1 MREEVSRSSGREGSR
16 PRGRINRRRMAA
28 AASMMTIVS
37 LAAGIALLFAF
48 PAGAHRLSAHSGN
61 RAHSSAPIY
70 LNTHYTFAERAAD
83 LVARLTPTQRASQ
96 LVSSQAPAI
105 TTAAD
110 PLLRDTFG
118 GQTTLAAPASA
129 GDTNI
134 KVESTGGMA
143 VGAKLTIDPDGTPQ
157 TVTVTTVGSGPSAF
171 APTLVV
177 AANPGDTN
185 IKVNFT
191 FGVTAGDT
199 MRIDSGANVEFAT
212 IQSVGSSGAG
222 GTGITLTAPLKL
234 AHAVGA
240 AALDLGSGVTV
251 TPALTSAHAYQ
262 APVKMFVGIPAYG
275 WWNEALHGINAESLN
290 SSGNAVTLTN
300 TTSYPID
307 LSRASS
313 WDPGLTYE
321 VAKAESDEAREVV
334 RNNKFDLDFYSPTI
348 NLGRDPR
355 WGRNDESY
363 GEDPLLEAKVA
374 SQFVDGME
382 GKDEDGRLLRAGDGF
397 YKATTTLKH
406 YAMNNTEGTS
416 NADPNGRLNGSSDAD
431 DRSIREYYT
440 MPFRRIVQASQ
451 NGAIMS
457 SYNEINGVPSAANTY
472 LNDTLMRETF
482 GLQGYFTGDCDAV
495 NQVNTRHH
503 WQPAGFSHIAT
514 VVEQFAF
521 TLGSGEDAEC
531 NAGYNGSGS
540 YRGPTA
546 PSTTQG
552 GLMNAIGM
560 HITTATGQTT
570 VNDLDVSA
578 TRLFTNRMKLGEFNP
593 DSTVPWLTQAQARV
607 KSYGVYPWVSSNANN
622 AETETP
628 ARLKLARKSGDA
640 SLVLLKNATVTRK
653 DGSTGK
659 LLPLSVPSTG
669 NFKVLVLGFYS
680 NNSNFYLGG
689 YSSIQGTA
697 GQANEVTP
705 YAGIKAAIQ
714 AINPSAQVDYM
725 RGFTDTGTNAG
736 NCCGTI
742 DPAAVAAAANYDYV
756 IVYTGMDSA
765 ASSGTT
771 GTEDRDRT
779 SMALPG
785 QQGQLISQVTAANPD
800 TIAVM
805 ETIGP
810 QDVTGFAPTT
820 PAILWSSYN
829 GMRKGESLADVL
841 LGKYNP
847 SGRTPETWYQSVDQ
861 LPSIYSYKLRPVG
874 PNGRTYMYFNGPVSY
889 PFGYGL
895 SYTSFRFSH
904 LHISKH
910 TPTPDDTIQASVD
923 VTNTGPRDGNE
934 IVEMYVNTPNA
945 APSLERPIKRL
956 EGFQKVFLAAGQTK
970 TVTLPIKI
978 ADLAFYNET
987 DKRFEVDQGT
997 YGIQISTSS
1006 ADSDI
1011 QAQETINVS
1020 GKLTQKPSV
1029 LTAQPRISHS
1039 DGARGITQRVMFPE
1053 NVTIDPGLT
1062 VAMNDDSLYGW
1073 IAPGQSKPLPAGMK
1087 LTFGTDR
1094 PSVASVDHRG
1104 VIRTVSNGAATITAT
1119 ATYHGARAST
1129 SFVVRVLSDLSD
1141 LKVGGVTVRGFRPDR
1156 FAYSVTLP
1164 PGVTH
1169 APRVT
1174 ATAHTGTV
1182 HVTQATDVPGAAT
1195 VTSTGPDG
1203 IVATY
1208 QVYFAQ
1214 AASSDDFNGNTL
1226 DPKWTVVRPNPTN
1239 LTVGNGSVTIT
1250 PETGDLVT
1258 TSNTAKNI
1266 LLQPALGDWTMT
1278 SKLTFSARPNT
1289 ATQQGGIIAYQDD
1302 DNYLKFDL
1310 EATSPTNIQLST
1322 SLEDSLQS
1330 NPAVSTSPI
1339 QVNQTL
1345 NTTPMNGVLPSDNTI
1360 WLRMTKKGYTYTTS
1374 YSLDGSTWVPVW
1386 STGATLKDV
1395 KAGLFAFNGAATTT
1409 NLQVAFD
1416 FFHVSVAARH

>member
-1 MREEVSRSSGREGSR
+1 MSEEVSRSSRGQGSE
-16 PRGRINRRRMAA
+16 PRSRINRRRIAA
-28 AASMMTIVS
+28 AASMLTIVS
-37 LAAGIALLFAF
+37 LAAGAALLFAF
-48 PAGAHRLSAHSGN
+48 PAGAHS
-61 RAHSSAPIY
+61 SSARSGIHAQSRDPIY
-70 LNTHYTFAERAAD
+70 RDTHYSFAERAAD

-110 PLLRDTFG
+110 PLLSDTFG
-118 GQTTLAAPASA
+118 GQTALAAPASA

-143 VGAKLTIDPDGTPQ
+143 VGAKLTIDPDGTPE
-157 TVTVTTVGSGPSAF
+157 TVTVTSVGVGPSTF
-171 APTLVV
+171 APTLAA

-191 FGVTAGDT
+191 FGVTAGDVV
-199 MRIDSGANVEFAT
+199 RIDSGANVEFAT

-222 GTGITLTAPLKL
+222 GTGVTLTAPLKL

-251 TPALTSAHAYQ
+251 TPALASAHAFG

-275 WWNEALHGINAESLN
+275 WWNEALHGVNAESLN

-363 GEDPLLEAKVA
+363 GEDPLLEANVA

-382 GKDEDGRLLRAGDGF
+382 GKNESGQLLPQGDGF

-406 YAMNNTEGTS
+406 YALNNTEGFANT
-416 NADPNGRLNGSSDAD
+416 DPNGRLNGSSNTDE
-431 DRSIREYYT
+431 RSIREYYT
-440 MPFRRIVQASQ
+440 MPFRKIVQASQ

-560 HITTATGQTT
+560 HITTPTGQTT
-570 VNDLDVSA
+570 VNDADVSA

-607 KSYGVYPWVSSNANN
+607 KSYGVDPWVSSNANN

-628 ARLKLARKSGDA
+628 ARLALARKSGDA
-640 SLVLLKNATVTRK
+640 SLVLLKNAPVTRK

-659 LLPLSVPSTG
+659 LLPLSVPKTG
-669 NFKVLVLGFYS
+669 NFKVLVLGFYA
-680 NNSNFYLGG
+680 NNANFYLGG
-689 YSSIQGTA
+689 YSSIQGAA

-705 YAGIKAAIQ
+705 YAGIKTAIQ

-725 RGFTDTGTNAG
+725 SGFTGNGTNAG
-736 NCCGTI
+736 NCCEAI
-742 DPAAVAAAANYDYV
+742 DPAAVSAAADYDYV
-756 IVYTGMDSA
+756 IVYAGMDST
-765 ASSGTT
+765 ASAGTT

-779 SMALPG
+779 SLALPG
-785 QQGQLISQVTAANPD
+785 QQGQLISQASAANPD
-800 TIAVM
+800 TIGVM

-810 QDVTGFAPTT
+810 QDVTSFAPTT

-841 LGKYNP
+841 LGTYNP

-861 LPSIYSYKLRPVG
+861 IPSIYSYALRPVG
-874 PNGRTYMYFNGPVSY
+874 PNGRTYMYYNGPVSY

-895 SYTSFRFSH
+895 SYTAFGFSH
-904 LHISKH
+904 LHVSKH
-910 TPTPDDTIQASVD
+910 TPTADDTIQVSFD
-923 VTNTGPRDGNE
+923 VTNTGSRDGNE
-934 IVEMYVNTPNA
+934 IAQMYVNTPNA

-987 DKRFEVDQGT
+987 DKRFEVDQGK

-1011 QAQETINVS
+1011 QAQKTINVK
-1020 GKLTQKPSV
+1020 GELTPKPNV
-1029 LTAQPRISHS
+1029 LTAQPRIAHR
-1039 DGARGITQRVMFPE
+1039 DTARGITQRVMFPE
-1053 NVTIDPGLT
+1053 NVEIDPGLT

-1073 IAPGQSKPLPAGMK
+1073 VAPGQSKPLPRGIK
-1087 LTFGTDR
+1087 LSFSTDR
-1094 PSVASVDHRG
+1094 PSVVSVDRAGAIH
-1104 VIRTVSNGAATITAT
+1104 TVSNGVATVTAT
-1119 ATYHGARAST
+1119 ASYRGASAST

-1141 LKVGGVTVRGFRPDR
+1141 LKVGGFTVPGFRPER
-1156 FAYSVTLP
+1156 FAYNVILQH
-1164 PGVTH
+1164 GITH
-1169 APRVT
+1169 APKVT

-1182 HVTQATDVPGAAT
+1182 HVTQATGVPGVAT

-1208 QVYFAQ
+1208 SVDFAK
-1214 AASSDDFNGNTL
+1214 AASSDEFNGNTL
-1226 DPKWTVVRPNPTN
+1226 DPKWTIVRPNPAN
-1239 LTVGNGSVTIT
+1239 LTVGNGSATIT

-1258 TSNTAKNI
+1258 TNNTAKNI

-1278 SKLTFSARPNT
+1278 SKLAFSALPNA

-1345 NTTPMNGVLPSDNTI
+1345 NTIPMNGNLPSDNTI
-1360 WLRMTKKGYTYTTS
+1360 WLRMTKKGHTYTTS
-1374 YSLDGSTWVPVW
+1374 YSLNGSTWTPAW
-1386 STGATLKDV
+1386 STGATLNNI

-1416 FFHVSVAARH
+1416 FFHVSVAAKH

>member
-1 MREEVSRSSGREGSR
+1 MGRDSSRSTDRRGLGT
-16 PRGRINRRRMAA
+16 PRRFGYRSLGAMAVVA
-28 AASMMTIVS
+28 
-37 LAAGIALLFAF
+37 LALGLVAALLFAF
-48 PAGAHRLSAHSGN
+48 PVGAHTSRG
-61 RAHSSAPIY
+61 HSSDPIY
-70 LNTHYTFAERAAD
+70 LDTHYTYAERAAD

-105 TTAAD
+105 STAANS
-110 PLLRDTFG
+110 LLRDTFG
-118 GQTTLAAPASA
+118 GQTSLAAPASA

-134 KVESTGGMA
+134 KLASTGG
-143 VGAKLTIDPDGTPQ
+143 VTPGAKLTIDPDGTAE
-157 TVTVTTVGSGPSAF
+157 TVTVTSVGSAPSSF

-191 FGVTAGDT
+191 FGMSAGDVV
-199 MRIDSGANVEFAT
+199 RIDSGANVEFAT
-212 IQSVGSSGAG
+212 IQTVGSAGAG
-222 GTGITLTAPLKL
+222 GTGITLSAPLKL
-234 AHAVGA
+234 AHAVGTS
-240 AALDLGSGVTV
+240 ALDLGSGVTV
-251 TPALTSAHAYQ
+251 TPALTSAHGSGAS
-262 APVKMFVGIPAYG
+262 VNISVGLPAYG

-290 SSGNAVTLTN
+290 PSGNAVTLTN

-307 LSRASS
+307 LSRGSS
-313 WDPGLTYE
+313 WDPNLTYE
-321 VAKAESDEAREVV
+321 VAKAESDEAREIV

-382 GKDEDGRLLRAGDGF
+382 GKDQNGRLLPEGNGF

-406 YAMNNTEGTS
+406 YALNNTEGTS
-416 NADPNGRLNGSSDAD
+416 NADPNGRLNGSSNTDE
-431 DRSIREYYT
+431 RSIREYYT
-440 MPFRRIVQASQ
+440 MPFRKIVQASQ
-451 NGAIMS
+451 NGAVMS

-503 WQPAGFSHIAT
+503 WQPDGFGHIAT

-521 TLGSGEDAEC
+521 TLASGEDAEC

-552 GLMNAIGM
+552 GLMNALGM
-560 HITTATGQTT
+560 HIPTQTGQAT

-578 TRLFTNRMKLGEFNP
+578 TRLFTNRMKLGEFNS

-607 KSYGVYPWVSSNANN
+607 KSYGVYPWVSSAANN

-628 ARLKLARKSGDA
+628 SRLALARKAGDA

-659 LLPLSVPSTG
+659 LLPLTVPKTG
-669 NFKVLVLGFYS
+669 NFKVLVLGYYA
-680 NNSNFYLGG
+680 NNPGFYLGG
-689 YSSIQGTA
+689 YSSIQSAA

-705 YAGIKAAIQ
+705 YAGMKSAIQ

-736 NCCGTI
+736 NCCATI
-742 DPAAVAAAANYDYV
+742 DPAAVSAAGGYDYV
-756 IVYTGMDSA
+756 IVYAGMDSS
-765 ASSGTT
+765 ASAGTT

-779 SMALPG
+779 SLALPG
-785 QQGQLISQVTAANPD
+785 QEGQLISQVDAANPN
-800 TIAVM
+800 TVAVM

-810 QDVTGFAPTT
+810 QDVTGFESST
-820 PAILWSSYN
+820 PAIVWSSYN

-841 LGKYNP
+841 LGDYNP
-847 SGRTPETWYQSVDQ
+847 SGRTPETWYQSVANI
-861 LPSIYSYKLRPVG
+861 PSIYSYALRPAG
-874 PNGRTYMYFNGPVSY
+874 PNGRTYMYYSGPVSY

-895 SYTSFRFSH
+895 SYTTFHFSH
-904 LHISKH
+904 LQISKRN
-910 TPTPDDTIQASVD
+910 PTADDTSNVSVD
-923 VTNTGPRDGNE
+923 VTNTGSRDGNE
-934 IVEMYVNTPNA
+934 IVQMYVTTPHA
-945 APSLERPIKRL
+945 DPSLQRPIKRL

-978 ADLAFYNET
+978 ADLAFYNEA
-987 DKRFEVDQGT
+987 DKRFEVDSGQ

-1006 ADSDI
+1006 ADGDI
-1011 QAQETINVS
+1011 QAQDTINVN
-1020 GKLTQKPSV
+1020 GKLTQKPNV
-1029 LTAQPRISHS
+1029 LSAQPRIS
-1039 DGARGITQRVMFPE
+1039 GADTASGISQRVTFPE
-1053 NVTIDPGLT
+1053 GVKIDPGLT

-1073 IAPGQSKPLPAGMK
+1073 IAPGQSKPLPP
-1087 LTFGTDR
+1087 GTRLSFSSDR
-1094 PSVASVDHRG
+1094 PDVVSVDPTG
-1104 VIRTVSNGAATITAT
+1104 VIRTVSNGAATVTAT
-1119 ATYHGARAST
+1119 ATYRGASAST
-1129 SFVVRVLSDLSD
+1129 SFVVRVVSDLSD
-1141 LKVGGVTVRGFRPDR
+1141 LKVGRATVAHFRPEVFNYD
-1156 FAYSVTLP
+1156 VTLP
-1164 PGVTH
+1164 AGATH
-1169 APRVT
+1169 APPVT
-1174 ATAHTGTV
+1174 ASARTGTV
-1182 HVTQATDVPGAAT
+1182 HVTQATGIPGVAS

-1208 QVYFAQ
+1208 TVNFAP
-1214 AASSDDFNGNTL
+1214 AASSDEFNGGTL
-1226 DPKWTVVRPNPTN
+1226 DPKWTVVRPDPAN
-1239 LTVGNGSVTIT
+1239 LTVGGGTLTIK
-1250 PETGDLVT
+1250 PEAGDLVT
-1258 TSNTAKNI
+1258 TTNNAKN
-1266 LLQPALGDWTMT
+1266 LVLQPALGDWTMT
-1278 SKLTFSARPNT
+1278 SKLTFSAAPN
-1289 ATQQGGIIAYQDD
+1289 APTQQGGIIAYQDD

-1310 EATSPTNIQLST
+1310 EAASATDLELRT
-1322 SLEDSLQS
+1322 SLEDSLQT
-1330 NPAVSTSPI
+1330 NAAVSGNPI

-1345 NTTPMNGVLPSDNTI
+1345 NSTAMNGVLPGNNTI
-1360 WLRMTKKGYTYTTS
+1360 WLRMTKHGYTYATS

-1386 STGATLKDV
+1386 STGATLNNLKV
-1395 KAGLFAFNGAATTT
+1395 GLLAFGGAATTGPA
-1409 NLQVAFD
+1409 VAFD
-1416 FFHVSVAARH
+1416 YFRVAGG